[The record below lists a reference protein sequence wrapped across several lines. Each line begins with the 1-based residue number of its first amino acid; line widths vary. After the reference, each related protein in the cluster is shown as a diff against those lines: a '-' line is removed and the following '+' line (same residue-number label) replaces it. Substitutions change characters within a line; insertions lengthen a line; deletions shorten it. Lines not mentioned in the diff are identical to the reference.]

1 MEQAKQQPAT
11 VDSPWR
17 GAGVVGLTGSIGAGK
32 TTVAQ
37 RLAELGAAVIDA
49 DKVGHE
55 VLQRPEVAGKLIET
69 FGMSIGNAGGGIDRR
84 KLADVVFGDPSQRKK
99 LEGIVHPL
107 MRDLFEQRG
116 KAALADPLVPM
127 VVLDAAIL
135 FESGWHTE
143 CNPVVFVDAPREV
156 RAERLLRF
164 RGWSESELTRRES
177 AQWPVEKKRSLAT
190 ATIDNSGNMSELR
203 EAVDRFF
210 AEWKRTSAEKSVAP
224 GGPKSA
230 PATHRP
236 SDVPVLSK
244 DSSNG

>member
-1 MEQAKQQPAT
+1 MEQVKEQSAK

-37 RLAELGAAVIDA
+37 RLAELGAVVIDA

-55 VLQRPEVAGKLIET
+55 VLQQSETARKLIET
-69 FGMSIGNAGGGIDRR
+69 FGTSIVDSGGGIDRR
-84 KLADVVFGDPSQRKK
+84 KLADVVFGDPGQRKK

-107 MRDLFEQRG
+107 MREVFEQRG
-116 KAALADPLVPM
+116 KAAIADPLVPM

-164 RGWSESELTRRES
+164 RGWSESELARRES
-177 AQWPVEKKRSLAT
+177 AQWPVERKRSLAT

-210 AEWKRTSAEKSVAP
+210 AEWKRTSADESLAV
-224 GGPKSA
+224 GG
-230 PATHRP
+230 R
-236 SDVPVLSK
+236 
-244 DSSNG
+244 NQRQ

>member
-1 MEQAKQQPAT
+1 MDQVKEQPEKTEA
-11 VDSPWR
+11 PWR

-37 RLAELGAAVIDA
+37 RLAELGAVVIDA

-55 VLQRPEVAGKLIET
+55 VLQRPEVAQKLIET
-69 FGMSIGNAGGGIDRR
+69 FGLSVCDLGGGIDRR
-84 KLADVVFGDPSQRKK
+84 KLADVVFGDPGQRKT

-107 MRDLFEQRG
+107 MREVFEQRG

-135 FESGWHTE
+135 FESGWHAE
-143 CNPVVFVDAPREV
+143 CNPLVFVDAPREV

-164 RGWSESELTRRES
+164 RGWSESELARRES

-190 ATIDNSGNMSELR
+190 ALIDNSGNMSELR
-203 EAVDRFF
+203 AAVDRFF
-210 AEWKRTSAEKSVAP
+210 AEWKRTSADKSLAA
-224 GGPKSA
+224 GGPKST

-244 DSSNG
+244 DSSSG